1 MLISNL
7 YVELPNT
14 FARLDISGHHYV
26 LMTPENVLVTLNIMI
41 YGRKSFLFKEIEN
54 VETDVRDKPKVPVIV
69 NGISMIDEL

>member
-1 MLISNL
+1 
-7 YVELPNT
+7 
-14 FARLDISGHHYV
+14 
-26 LMTPENVLVTLNIMI
+26 MTPENVLVTLNIMI